1 MNIITGASKV
11 VQGAGQTQIAT
22 VLLEFGDDDGSE
34 QKQERERSIKG
45 VVHDVAP
52 SRENVPSPQ
61 MTHALA
67 GSLS

>member
-22 VLLEFGDDDGSE
+22 VLLEFGANGSE